1 MGLTIEWCQST
12 FFVISSDR
20 MSDEDPF
27 SYKPLRVTKMR
38 KKMLG
43 GRRKGKK
50 ADLDIKE
57 GIVEISADTK

>member
-1 MGLTIEWCQST
+1 
-12 FFVISSDR
+12 
-20 MSDEDPF
+20 MSDEDHF
-27 SYKPLRVTKMR
+27 SNKPLRVTKRR

-57 GIVEISADTK
+57 EVKEGIVGIFAGTK

>member
-1 MGLTIEWCQST
+1 
-12 FFVISSDR
+12 
-20 MSDEDPF
+20 MSDEDHF

-57 GIVEISADTK
+57 EVEEGIVEDNNDKLE

>member
-1 MGLTIEWCQST
+1 
-12 FFVISSDR
+12 

-38 KKMLG
+38 KKM
-43 GRRKGKK
+43 GRRRGKK

>member
-38 KKMLG
+38 KKM
-43 GRRKGKK
+43 GRRRGKK